1 MRPPPSQQIT
11 GDLGLFSVGAVRG
24 DAWTP
29 IGGCGI
35 HCGNGVHYRTDFRA
49 DRRGVGSHSSVVVST
64 VAIAA
69 GYSGEDSKANDETE
83 EPWPFPS

>member
-1 MRPPPSQQIT
+1 M
-11 GDLGLFSVGAVRG
+11 
-24 DAWTP
+24 
-29 IGGCGI
+29 
-35 HCGNGVHYRTDFRA
+35 
-49 DRRGVGSHSSVVVST
+49 GSHSSVVVST